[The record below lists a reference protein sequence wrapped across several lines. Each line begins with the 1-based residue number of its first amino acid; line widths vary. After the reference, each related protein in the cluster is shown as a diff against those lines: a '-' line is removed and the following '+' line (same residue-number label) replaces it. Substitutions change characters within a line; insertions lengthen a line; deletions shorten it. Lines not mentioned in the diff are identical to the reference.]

1 MKHIFKATHRN
12 PLPPAQLEDLTSL
25 PSSSLSS
32 SFGASS
38 QPSSKSQL
46 ISYDDSINFKNGAIE
61 KYFHKFQHHF
71 LIWSKASTLL
81 KSIKLSLMLVDDQ
94 KVYVGSSAVH
104 FFVPAIISHFR
115 MLPHETNTHASTIT
129 DKTYK
134 QVLYDLCI
142 EGTQWTKKTLGSRVV
157 KWLQLKLG
165 PKIWIYFMNTRL
177 MPIL

>member
-38 QPSSKSQL
+38 QPSSKLQL

-61 KYFHKFQHHF
+61 K
-71 LIWSKASTLL
+71 
-81 KSIKLSLMLVDDQ
+81 VDDQ

-104 FFVPAIISHFR
+104 FFVPAIISHFK